1 MNQSIDSKIITK
13 MKKCGRG
20 SAFFS
25 ADFINFGEPKSV
37 AKALERLT
45 NSGKIIRVARG
56 IYCYP
61 KIDKVLGLGVIYPS
75 FEEIAQSIAKR
86 DKAKIA
92 PTGDYALNRLG
103 LSTQVPANI
112 VYLTDGSPRKI
123 KIYDKF
129 HITFKRVTPKQLSFR
144 HEIVMLLVFALKEIG
159 EGKITSEQDSKIRNI
174 VSKIPKDMINDDK
187 TLIPVW
193 VRSIIDKYYE

>member
-1 MNQSIDSKIITK
+1 MQ
-13 MKKCGRG
+13 KCGRG

-25 ADFINFGEPKSV
+25 ADFVRFGESKSV
-37 AKALERLT
+37 AKALERLA
-45 NSGKIIRVARG
+45 NSGRIIRVARG

-61 KIDKVLGLGVIYPS
+61 KIDKILGLGVIYPS

-86 DKAKIA
+86 DRAKIA

-123 KIYDKF
+123 KVYDKF
-129 HITFKRVTPKQLSFR
+129 YITFKRVTPKQLSFR
-144 HEIVMLLVFALKEIG
+144 HEIIMLLVFALKEIG
-159 EGKITSEQDSKIRNI
+159 EGKITSEQDDKIRNI
-174 VSKIPKDMINDDK
+174 VSKIPEDMINDDK
-187 TLIPVW
+187 ALIPVW
-193 VRSIIDKYYE
+193 IRDVIKKYYE